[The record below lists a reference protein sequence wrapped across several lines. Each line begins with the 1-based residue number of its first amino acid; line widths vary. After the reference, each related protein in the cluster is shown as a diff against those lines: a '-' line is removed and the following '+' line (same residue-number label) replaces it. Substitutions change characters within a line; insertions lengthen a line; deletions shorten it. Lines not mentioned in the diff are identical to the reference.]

1 MMDPG
6 DISWLILPDSVALS
20 GMIIFIASTSTK
32 GSPEATSAPSS
43 WRNRTTLPVMSDL
56 SSLDRKKKT
65 KDETRFRLLMLF
77 APAWPQRRAGRF
89 GNGEQDE
96 KSQF

>member
-32 GSPEATSAPSS
+32 GSPDATSAPSS

-56 SSLDRKKKT
+56 SSLGT
-65 KDETRFRLLMLF
+65 VLH
-77 APAWPQRRAGRF
+77 GRGG
-89 GNGEQDE
+89 GNDSRVVVGLGPGL
-96 KSQF
+96 SGL